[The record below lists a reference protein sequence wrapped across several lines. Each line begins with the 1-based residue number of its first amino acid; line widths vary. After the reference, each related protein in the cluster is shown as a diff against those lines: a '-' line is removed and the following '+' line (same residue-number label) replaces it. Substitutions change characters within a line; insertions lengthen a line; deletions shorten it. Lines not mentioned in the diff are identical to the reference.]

1 MVGAP
6 LPSMSADAGRG
17 LQFARCQA
25 LGLVIPHLLNE
36 SALIGGGEGKGP
48 QGLKLMERL
57 CALGT
62 FLYVA

>member
-25 LGLVIPHLLNE
+25 LGLIILRLLNE
-36 SALIGGGEGKGP
+36 STLIGGGKGATG
-48 QGLKLMERL
+48 GLKLMERL

-62 FLYVA
+62 LLYVA